1 MTDKTEWI
9 EEHPELI
16 EADETPYPA
25 VTHWEAIASVCAP
38 VVAFLLLL
46 PLFL

>member
-1 MTDKTEWI
+1 MTNPDWI
-9 EEHPELI
+9 EEHPELL

-25 VTHWEAIASVCAP
+25 VTRREAIASVCAP